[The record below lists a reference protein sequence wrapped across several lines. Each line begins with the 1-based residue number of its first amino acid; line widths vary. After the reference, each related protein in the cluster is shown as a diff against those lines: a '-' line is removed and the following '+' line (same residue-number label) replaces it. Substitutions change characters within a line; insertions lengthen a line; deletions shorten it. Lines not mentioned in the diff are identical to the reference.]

1 MYYLLLTLFRLQ
13 MNEVLSC
20 DFDDIDW
27 QYSRLLLKLE
37 EALLENKTVINLL
50 REKFMNTEVNVQLEV
65 LNGNALSI

>member
-1 MYYLLLTLFRLQ
+1 MYYLLLTLFCLKTKETL
-13 MNEVLSC
+13 NC

-27 QYSRLLLKLE
+27 QYSRLFLKLE

-65 LNGNALSI
+65 LNGTALSI